1 MRVTQDMRFGF
12 VDENGIGTI
21 INRRG
26 SAHARWSIPWGL
38 PYREL
43 SRDYAVA
50 ARVHDSTTGQ
60 PIVIAAGIGDAGTES
75 AGEFL
80 SNPNYFDALVKQAP
94 SNWPSMNME
103 VVIEAVVDGR
113 QKIHVKPGI
122 RARMFTVRWAS
133 SSNFWRQIVKHREFL
148 KQATITAASVAST
161 SQLNASDTLNASSAT
176 ASKPIARRTL
186 GKTGEQLSI
195 IGFGGIVVMDEESG
209 AVANIVAE
217 AVDRGINYFDVAP
230 SYGNAQE
237 RLGPA
242 LAPYRNKCF
251 LACKTKDRMKD
262 GSQAQL
268 EESLRLLR
276 TDHLDLYQ
284 FHELTEMSDLD
295 KVLGPGGAI
304 ETMEAA
310 KKEGKIRFIGFSAHS
325 VETALAAMDRYNFD
339 TVLFPVNWVLFTQ
352 ANFGPQILKRA
363 QEKKMGILALKGMA
377 KTVWTAD
384 QQENH
389 SQPKCW
395 YQSASFPEEASLGLR
410 WTLGHPITAAIP
422 PGDERYFRL
431 AMDVAQNYKP
441 LEAEEEQALLNGGHG
456 VEPIFHLGN
465 DV

>member
-1 MRVTQDMRFGF
+1 MKR
-12 VDENGIGTI
+12 
-21 INRRG
+21 
-26 SAHARWSIPWGL
+26 
-38 PYREL
+38 
-43 SRDYAVA
+43 
-50 ARVHDSTTGQ
+50 
-60 PIVIAAGIGDAGTES
+60 
-75 AGEFL
+75 
-80 SNPNYFDALVKQAP
+80 
-94 SNWPSMNME
+94 
-103 VVIEAVVDGR
+103 
-113 QKIHVKPGI
+113 
-122 RARMFTVRWAS
+122 
-133 SSNFWRQIVKHREFL
+133 REFL
-148 KQATITAASVAST
+148 KHAAITAAAVAST
-161 SQLNASDTLNASSAT
+161 SQLKASNSAPSGT
-176 ASKPIARRTL
+176 TPSKPITRRTL

-195 IGFGGIVVMDEESG
+195 LGFGGIVVMDEDSG
-209 AVANIVAE
+209 AAANIVAE

-251 LACKTKDRMKD
+251 LACKTEGRMKD
-262 GSQAQL
+262 DSRAQL
-268 EESLRLLR
+268 EQSLKLLK

-284 FHELTEMSDLD
+284 FHALTKMTDLD
-295 KVLGPGGAI
+295 KVLGPGGAM

-310 KKEGKIRFIGFSAHS
+310 KKEGKIRYIGFSVHS

-377 KTVWTAD
+377 KTVWSAD
-384 QQENH
+384 QRQNH
-389 SQPKCW
+389 PEPKCW
-395 YQSASFPEEASLGLR
+395 YQPAGFPEEASLGLR

-441 LEAEEEQALLNGGHG
+441 LDAAEEQALLSGGRG